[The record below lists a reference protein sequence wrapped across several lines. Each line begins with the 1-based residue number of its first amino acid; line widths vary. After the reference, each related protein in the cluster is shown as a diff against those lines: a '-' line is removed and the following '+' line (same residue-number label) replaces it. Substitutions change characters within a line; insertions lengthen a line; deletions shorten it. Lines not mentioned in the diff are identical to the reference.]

1 MVHILKSGLALVGEG
16 EATGEMAEAFA
27 EIKRAL
33 QIPFVPNSM
42 RVLANS
48 PAVFKIYW
56 AFLRASLEH
65 SSLPQSLQS
74 IILYAIAERRDCE
87 YCSAWNELSC
97 RTLGIDEQTLAGVV
111 EDLGNVSPERLQAIL
126 QFAIK
131 ASLHPKELSAE
142 DYQRLR
148 EEGLSDEEIVEIV
161 FMAAVAAMNDTL
173 ADALKIDVDPH
184 VARMLA
190 HSR

>member
-1 MVHILKSGLALVGEG
+1 MVHILRSGLALVGEG

-33 QIPFVPNSM
+33 QVPFVPNSM
-42 RVLANS
+42 RTLANS
-48 PAVFKIYW
+48 PAAFKIYW

-65 SSLPQSLQS
+65 SRLPQSLQS